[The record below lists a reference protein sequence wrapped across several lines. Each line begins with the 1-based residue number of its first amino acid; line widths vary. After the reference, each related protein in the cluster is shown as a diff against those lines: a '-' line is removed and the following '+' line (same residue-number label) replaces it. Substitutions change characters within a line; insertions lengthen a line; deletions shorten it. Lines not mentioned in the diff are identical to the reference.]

1 MVLFKRCMFI
11 WEVELVT
18 VLFWELFGARVD
30 CSLGFFLLK
39 FSMEIL
45 NWQTGLTPEH
55 HRAADVTR

>member
-1 MVLFKRCMFI
+1 MFI